1 LSDFRAKEDE
11 DGDHTKY
18 IIVQKDGYLT
28 PNPIGERAEKP
39 MKKLIEL
46 SDAAVFRIRPADDK
60 AARDLQP
67 RLIRRRHS
75 AVKS

>member
-1 LSDFRAKEDE
+1 LSDFRVKEDE

-18 IIVQKDGYLT
+18 IIVRKDGYLT

-46 SDAAVFRIRPADDK
+46 SDAAVFRIRPADD
-60 AARDLQP
+60 Q
-67 RLIRRRHS
+67 S
-75 AVKS
+75 G